1 MDAHYSYE
9 DKYYV
14 SGSFRRDGSSVFGS
28 NHRWGNF
35 WSVGGKWRVSGEE
48 FLKDNSIITNATL
61 RASYGTVGNQDI
73 DWYAARGFY
82 SSGYNYNEKPGMT
95 PTSISNSDLT
105 WETSEQTNIG
115 IDARFLDNRLSFTMD
130 WYSKQTKDLL
140 VEVGTNAASG
150 FATQYQNAGTVKNT
164 GLELSMGWRDQ
175 IGKEFKY
182 GVNIIRMK

>member
-1 MDAHYSYE
+1 MKNTASWL
-9 DKYYV
+9 
-14 SGSFRRDGSSVFGS
+14 G
-28 NHRWGNF
+28 
-35 WSVGGKWRVSGEE
+35 
-48 FLKDNSIITNATL
+48 FLKVRAGWGQNGNDNIPNSNW
-61 RASYGTVGNQDI
+61 RASYEFGDYGLYTFGSDKNGGTTGAYPNRL
-73 DWYAARGFY
+73 A
-82 SSGYNYNEKPGMT
+82 NP
-95 PTSISNSDLT
+95 DLT

-130 WYSKQTKDLL
+130 RYSKQTKDLL

-182 GVNIIRMK
+182 GVNVNMAYNKNEVTEVNNANHFIEGGNDLLAQSTARLS